1 MLIYFPTWDRQSSYA
16 SQSREGKAGGL
27 CWGRG
32 QCPIPGCRVR
42 ARAFTPKAQRLSAP
56 LQAWGFHQSHNLM
69 EDALFHLGSGPLLP
83 TLHLEASMMP
93 AACGC
98 SCWVVAFSGV
108 LHMCREVCQLRSQ
121 SLEGGPGSFCR
132 DRKGSQEG
140 TGAHSLALLTT
151 LPLLP
156 SPEHNVGLING

>member
-1 MLIYFPTWDRQSSYA
+1 MGQTAAGRQSSYA
-16 SQSREGKAGGL
+16 SQSREGKAGGV

-42 ARAFTPKAQRLSAP
+42 ARATFTPKAQGLSAP
-56 LQAWGFHQSHNLM
+56 LQAWGLHQSHHLM

-83 TLHLEASMMP
+83 SLHLEASMMP
-93 AACGC
+93 VACGC
-98 SCWVVAFSGV
+98 SCWVVAFSSV
-108 LHMCREVCQLRSQ
+108 SRMCREVCWLCSQ

-132 DRKGSQEG
+132 GRKGCWEG
-140 TGAHSLALLTT
+140 TGAHSMALLTT

-156 SPEHNVGLING
+156 PPEHNVVLING